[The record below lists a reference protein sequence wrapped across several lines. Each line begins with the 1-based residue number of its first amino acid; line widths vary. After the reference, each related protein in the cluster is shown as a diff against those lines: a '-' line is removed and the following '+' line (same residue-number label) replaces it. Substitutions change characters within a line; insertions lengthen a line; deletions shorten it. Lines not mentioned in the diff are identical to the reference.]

1 MTSDKSEGIFYSEAW
16 YVHPYTFVYSETTV
30 CFSPS
35 FEGSDAKWHILSM
48 PGNEKASLLQSE
60 GFGVQR
66 RYALGLT
73 LVLCYLNEGIKNH
86 HLPKEFLTYFLLF
99 HILPFFCVRCSSAPG
114 LAPIPHCWSEGEEA
128 VSFVPL
134 RSPEIAVSLVGHNVV
149 GV

>member
-1 MTSDKSEGIFYSEAW
+1 MTSDKSEGVFYSEAW

-48 PGNEKASLLQSE
+48 PRNEKASLLQSE

-86 HLPKEFLTYFLLF
+86 HLSKEFLTSFLLF
-99 HILPFFCVRCSSAPG
+99 HILPFFVSDVAQPLDWLPFLIAGVRERKPF
-114 LAPIPHCWSEGEEA
+114 LLYH
-128 VSFVPL
+128 
-134 RSPEIAVSLVGHNVV
+134 
-149 GV
+149 